1 MGAAR
6 AGRCVPALFVL
17 LGLVPLPTQAASIER
32 VTPCPFA
39 IDADEL
45 APRLDCGYLE
55 VPERH
60 ANRAGAQIRLPFV
73 VIRSASRNPR
83 PDPVVFLHGGPGAA
97 PLESKATIERF
108 AVHPFAQDRD
118 IVLYNQRG
126 SRQTVPALDCAAL
139 EVSRAA
145 IHAENLTREQRDARV
160 ASAASECLREL
171 REQGRDVAA
180 YNAQENAQDLRALRT
195 ALGYAQWNLLAVS
208 YGTWM
213 AQAAARADPDG
224 VRSLILDSVMSPQS
238 DLFMSQGPRN
248 FSLGL
253 DRALAAC
260 SADPDC
266 ARAFPDLATQLK
278 QVLASLEAKPLAL
291 KAAGATAGESIDV
304 IVNSHDFLSVIH
316 WMLYNARTLR
326 LVPLL
331 IAETSRGETAP
342 LVKLMENVYPGFG
355 AGAPGPSPAF
365 FAIVCNDQYTARNPL
380 PLAPA
385 NPAYEGF
392 SITSFMTAVCA
403 GDARGRAARPLPR
416 STPIDV
422 PAMLLSGHFDPMTPD
437 LYAAELVPI
446 LPRSLR
452 IVVPA
457 SGHSTL
463 SEFEACQTHAAQR
476 FLDTLDPSRSHEC
489 LENLPRVQFVLDPGE
504 ARSLLR

>member
-1 MGAAR
+1 MGGVR
-6 AGRCVPALFVL
+6 AGNAEPVLCALLCLLPFPA
-17 LGLVPLPTQAASIER
+17 QAGSIER
-32 VTPCPFA
+32 ITSCPFV
-39 IDADEL
+39 IDAGEL

-108 AVHPFAQDRD
+108 AAHPFAQDRD

-126 SRQTVPALDCAAL
+126 SRQTVPALECTAL
-139 EVSRAA
+139 EGSRAA
-145 IHAENLTREQRDARV
+145 IHEENLTLVQRDARI
-160 ASAASECLREL
+160 ARAASECLRQL

-180 YNAQENAQDLRALRT
+180 YNAQENAQDLRTLRT
-195 ALGYAQWNLLAVS
+195 ALGYARWNLLAVS

-224 VRSLILDSVMSPQS
+224 VRSLVLDSVMSPQS

-253 DRALAAC
+253 DRIQGAC
-260 SADPDC
+260 AADPEC
-266 ARAFPDLATQLK
+266 ARAFPDLETRLERL
-278 QVLASLEAKPLAL
+278 LASLAAKPLAL
-291 KAAGATAGESIDV
+291 NVAGATAGESITV
-304 IVNSHDFLSVIH
+304 IVNPHDFLSLIH

-331 IAETSRGETAP
+331 IDETSRGETTL
-342 LVKLMENVYPGFG
+342 LVNLMENVYPGFR

-365 FAIVCNDQYTARNPL
+365 FAVVCNDQYTERNPL

-385 NPAYEGF
+385 NPAHGGF
-392 SITSFMTAVCA
+392 SITGFMTAVC
-403 GDARGRAARPLPR
+403 DADAQGRAAGPFRR
-416 STPIDV
+416 SPPIDV
-422 PAMLLSGHFDPMTPD
+422 PAILLSGHFDPMTPD
-437 LYAAELVPI
+437 LYAAELAAI

-452 IVVPA
+452 VVVPA

-463 SEFEACQTHAAQR
+463 SEFEACQTRAAQQ
-476 FLDTLDPSRSHEC
+476 FLDNLDPSRPHEC
-489 LENLPRVQFVLDPGE
+489 LRALPRMQFVLDPGE